1 MLCSSPPAAPACGG
15 ANCLGFGF
23 GPCWEIW
30 YVDSS
35 KPEILL
41 VNYCPISCPNVC

>member
-30 YVDSS
+30 FPIVLSIS
-35 KPEILL
+35 IEIECSVL
-41 VNYCPISCPNVC
+41 CE